1 MSPFKIVMTLL
12 ISGAIGYFTN
22 YIAVKMLFRPRT
34 EKHIFGKRV
43 PFTPGIIPKNR
54 GRLAKALGRTVSEQ
68 LLTGDDLKNALCS
81 ESAADAVSEK
91 ITEAVFSDT
100 PLDTVLGKIM
110 GGDRLS
116 AAKDTAQSRITEIA
130 VQKLKE
136 ADIGAIVIR
145 EGTGAVREK
154 LAGSMLAMFV
164 NDDLIAELAAPIG
177 AKIDDYID
185 RNAEAMI
192 GSAVSEQLDRLA
204 GSSLD
209 ALLTGSGIPRDAV
222 KDAAARLYTGAAA
235 SFTDALLSSV
245 DISALVEARVNAM
258 SVEDI
263 EELVMSVMKHELNA
277 VISLGAL
284 IGIVIGLLNLLL

>member
-34 EKHIFGKRV
+34 EKHIFGRRV

-54 GRLAKALGRTVSEQ
+54 SRLAKALGRTVSEQ

-81 ESAADAVSEK
+81 ESAADAISEK

-100 PLDTVLGKIM
+100 PLDSVLSKVM
-110 GGDRLS
+110 GEEKLS

-185 RNAEAMI
+185 RNAEAVI

-204 GSSLD
+204 GSSPE

>member
-100 PLDTVLGKIM
+100 PLDTVLGKVM
-110 GGDRLS
+110 GEERLS

-136 ADIGAIVIR
+136 ADIGVIVIR

-164 NDDLIAELAAPIG
+164 NDDLIADLAAPIG

-204 GSSLD
+204 GRSPE
-209 ALLTGSGIPRDAV
+209 ALITGSGIPRDAV
-222 KDAAARLYTGAAA
+222 KNAAARLYTGAAA

>member
-34 EKHIFGKRV
+34 EKHIFGRRV

-91 ITEAVFSDT
+91 ITEAVFSDA
-100 PLDTVLGKIM
+100 PLDSVLSKVM

-116 AAKDTAQSRITEIA
+116 AAKDMAQSRITEIA

-164 NDDLIAELAAPIG
+164 NDDLIADLAAPIG

-204 GSSLD
+204 ASSPE

>member
-100 PLDTVLGKIM
+100 PLDSVLSRVM
-110 GGDRLS
+110 GEERLS

-164 NDDLIAELAAPIG
+164 NDELIAELAAPIG

-204 GSSLD
+204 GSSPE
-209 ALLTGSGIPRDAV
+209 ALITGSGIPRDAV